1 MSQPK
6 HPDAQVM
13 TIGLGA
19 GVLNGLIG
27 IGGGIVM
34 VPGLIFYRRA
44 TPQVAVGT
52 SLAAVVVLSSTAFLV
67 HIALAGFHLDML
79 DLAGV
84 IAAGAVGSQLGAWV
98 LARLTPRRM
107 LFLFAGFIFFM
118 SGRLVAEGLDLGF
131 ESMVWVGAPTW
142 AYLVFGLA
150 SGVLSGLF
158 GVGGGALVLLGFAVF
173 YGMPIHTGLP
183 LALAVNVTNALAG
196 SISHSRHGR
205 VLWRDVRRMLPAAFA
220 GIAVGAGVA
229 LWLPPDWLRIVFGVF
244 FLYMSVRI
252 FKRARASAS

>member
-1 MSQPK
+1 MTQPT
-6 HPDAQVM
+6 HADARVM
-13 TIGLGA
+13 IIGLGA
-19 GVLNGLIG
+19 GLLNGLIG

-52 SLAAVVVLSSTAFLV
+52 SLAAVVVLSFTAFLV
-67 HIALAGFHLDML
+67 HAYLGGFQLGIL

-107 LFLFAGFIFFM
+107 LFLFAGFIFLM
-118 SGRLVAEGLDLGF
+118 SARLVTQGLGLGI
-131 ESMVWVGAPTW
+131 EPLAWVGAPTW
-142 AYLVFGLA
+142 AYLLFGLA
-150 SGVLSGLF
+150 SGVLSGVF

-173 YGMPIHTGLP
+173 YGMPIDMGLP

-196 SISHSRHGR
+196 CINHSRHGR

-229 LWLPPDWLRIVFGVF
+229 LWLPPDWLRIIFGAF
-244 FLYMSVRI
+244 FLYMSQRI
-252 FKRARASAS
+252 FQRARASD